1 MSSGGGLNC
10 LTEII
15 DILAEYGQLVIEQKS
30 GRCDIQVNR
39 SDRKV
44 VDGRGGR
51 PSVMSISKFNGQ
63 SQQENSRDDQ

>member
-1 MSSGGGLNC
+1 M
-10 LTEII
+10 TELI

-44 VDGRGGR
+44 VEDRGGR
-51 PSVMSISKFNGQ
+51 SSVDDSVSNNHVG
-63 SQQENSRDDQ
+63 SQENGTS